1 MGVGRIDTPQAR
13 QIVQTVAA
21 QLIIGYAPPHM
32 VAADDRRRAA
42 QLRRIFG
49 DDTHPEPSIIIGASD
64 DRGMMLGGAVVE
76 PFVSDELISK
86 EPDAARQFATTH
98 RILAA
103 LFVLPEA
110 RGSGIGRELLS
121 EAAYWALPHGGRYL
135 DGFVDDRNNSAD
147 FYRRSGATVVGHNTG
162 LPARRPTNSE
172 LSHYPGIDGTWF
184 YVDAWRMHQGKIN
197 CSRCRDVFEFVD
209 EELHPGGEVLTA
221 VELDPP
227 DVDIAS
233 GHVSLQL
240 APIEVEPFGDDEDDE
255 EAQRHPDGAEPGG
268 ASGEATGGV
277 HGRPRFLRR
286 GPDVRLA

>member
-197 CSRCRDVFEFVD
+197 CARCRDVFEFVD
-209 EELHPGGEVLTA
+209 KDGGYLLCPNCGT
-221 VELDPP
+221 P
-227 DVDIAS
+227 
-233 GHVSLQL
+233 
-240 APIEVEPFGDDEDDE
+240 
-255 EAQRHPDGAEPGG
+255 EAK
-268 ASGEATGGV
+268 
-277 HGRPRFLRR
+277 
-286 GPDVRLA
+286 